1 MSGML
6 SNNQVVSTHLGTDV
20 TITINP
26 NGDVYIDNAMVSV
39 VDLVGDNGVVHVI
52 DGMLLP
58 NISSQVDI
66 SNNLN
71 IKYLHTLNILG
82 VEVDDNLKNQLLFRV
97 YSDGSIQKIVNK

>member
-1 MSGML
+1 M
-6 SNNQVVSTHLGTDV
+6 V
-20 TITINP
+20 T
-26 NGDVYIDNAMVSV
+26 V

-52 DGMLLP
+52 DAVLLP

-66 SNNLN
+66 SNNSN

-97 YSDGSIQKIVNK
+97 YSDGSIEKIVNK